1 MSLPA
6 FELRQLHY
14 FATLAEDLHFSRAA
28 QRVYISQSAL
38 SQQIG
43 RLEASLGVRLFERD
57 KHSVQLTSA
66 GRVFLEGAAK
76 TLAAAGQAARDLAEF
91 CTDPAAG
98 RLRVGYRE
106 YGFNAVVLPAF
117 TRVLAAHP
125 RAKLE
130 RVDLGIGQLIPSL
143 LEGGIDIGIG
153 LLPLIHPK
161 IESERVASGHWVAVL
176 PRAHKLARQR
186 VLRPRDLG
194 AERMILFQ
202 RALNPAV
209 YDGLVNGLRVA
220 GAPPVRVVYETAQ
233 VPLGAALAAEG
244 MGIFLVAS
252 YALPPLD
259 RALTARRL
267 EGLGQTLQVGA
278 CWRAGEK
285 GALLGEFR
293 RAMRVRSKQ
302 AVLVNN
308 FETLPSRI

>member
-14 FATLAEDLHFSRAA
+14 FASLAEDLHFSRAA

-57 KHSVQLTSA
+57 KHNVQLTPA
-66 GRVFLEGAAK
+66 GRVFLAGAAK
-76 TLAAAGQAARDLAEF
+76 TLEAARQTAHDLAEF

-106 YGFNAVVLPAF
+106 YGFSAVVLPAF
-117 TRVLAAHP
+117 TRVLTAHP
-125 RAKLE
+125 GAKLE

-153 LLPLIHPK
+153 LLPLNHPG

-176 PRAHKLARQR
+176 PRAHRLARKR
-186 VLRPRDLG
+186 VLQPRDL
-194 AERMILFQ
+194 ALERIILFQ

-209 YDGLVNGLRVA
+209 YDALVNGLRGV
-220 GAPPVRVVYETAQ
+220 GAPPVQIVYETAQ

-259 RALTARRL
+259 RAVTARRL
-267 EGLGQTLQVGA
+267 EGPGKALQVGA
-278 CWRAGEK
+278 CWRAGETT
-285 GALLGEFR
+285 ALLDEFR
-293 RAMRVRSKQ
+293 RAIRVQSK
-302 AVLVNN
+302 
-308 FETLPSRI
+308 RG